1 MLDNSLYAG
10 IISRLS
16 DNFEGRHEAIIS
28 PDIWDKAQEI
38 RKGRSYRSARYTAL
52 LSGIIY
58 CGECGTRM
66 RSKKLHGVSY
76 PYYVCYAQDRS
87 HPDMI
92 KSDNHCLCGY
102 KPAHKIDQKV
112 IGQLGNGQA
121 KIALPEVKKKDTAKT
136 RAQLEK
142 KLADTNKRLN
152 RWYMAFEKEAIDI
165 MELNERVLELKNE
178 KKYLE
183 KQIEMIELE
192 KEEVRQRQINMSVL
206 SELLK
211 SFPLLWEKGTREER
225 RALIVK
231 IVSRVTVYKDNK
243 VEVEYH
249 VK

>member
-1 MLDNSLYAG
+1 
-10 IISRLS
+10 
-16 DNFEGRHEAIIS
+16 
-28 PDIWDKAQEI
+28 
-38 RKGRSYRSARYTAL
+38 
-52 LSGIIY
+52 
-58 CGECGTRM
+58 
-66 RSKKLHGVSY
+66 
-76 PYYVCYAQDRS
+76 
-87 HPDMI
+87 
-92 KSDNHCLCGY
+92 
-102 KPAHKIDQKV
+102 
-112 IGQLGNGQA
+112 
-121 KIALPEVKKKDTAKT
+121 
-136 RAQLEK
+136 
-142 KLADTNKRLN
+142 
-152 RWYMAFEKEAIDI
+152 
-165 MELNERVLELKNE
+165 VLELKNE